1 MALVGLLQ
9 KDDINELFEFMK
21 YVEEFLGWCNNSA
34 QILNINKT
42 KELVIS
48 RSKQDVAVVPV
59 LIESRPVEIVDN

>member
-21 YVEEFLGWCNNSA
+21 YVEEFLVWCNNSA

-48 RSKQDVAVVPV
+48 RTKQDVAVVPV